1 MQSRTKKASPE
12 RSEGSLLLTGH
23 AQRFADTNRRRRC
36 LYVSRRERHGR
47 KPQSRLSR
55 PFKIRIVIDALRRVG
70 FLFVALILVGAIFYY
85 LTRAVQSST
94 AHVTR
99 DDSPIHTAQ

>member
-1 MQSRTKKASPE
+1 MNESPSLGYSALSKSAS
-12 RSEGSLLLTGH
+12 SST
-23 AQRFADTNRRRRC
+23 RFDT
-36 LYVSRRERHGR
+36 
-47 KPQSRLSR
+47 
-55 PFKIRIVIDALRRVG
+55 LRRVG
-70 FLFVALILVGAIFYY
+70 FLFVALILVGATFYY